1 LSFIGTELHHDRS
14 YRIGLHGEDSTKEH
28 QQRHLSTATLAAAG
42 DNIGK
47 RYQRT
52 SAGGWKRQR
61 RRRRRTPKAAAAAAA
76 PAGRDHA
83 AATSAVRGTPATI
96 GSIGFYIG
104 STRTEFHHRRAGAN
118 GQLDTRRNK
127 TGNDRRAAE
136 DAEDLKVETP
146 KTHTLA
152 QSFDSYPAQD
162 AKAQPNTPYIF
173 YIIYFT
179 SHSTGLDPLHRSA
192 PTP

>member
-1 LSFIGTELHHDRS
+1 MT
-14 YRIGLHGEDSTKEH
+14 
-28 QQRHLSTATLAAAG
+28 
-42 DNIGK
+42 
-47 RYQRT
+47 T
-52 SAGGWKRQR
+52 SASD
-61 RRRRRTPKAAAAAAA
+61 TSA
-76 PAGRDHA
+76 PAQVGGNVSVGGGDGHPKQLRQPQHQRD
-83 AATSAVRGTPATI
+83 ATMQQQHPQSAVRRQRSAASDFI
-96 GSIGFYIG
+96 IG

-118 GQLDTRRNK
+118 RQLDTRRNK
-127 TGNDRRAAE
+127 AGNDRRAAE

-192 PTP
+192 PKPRALTTMNPYRNTKV